1 MTKTDIARRV
11 YNHAWKLDP
20 IVRSLL
26 DTDFY
31 KLLMLQM
38 IWGLYPK
45 VEATFSLI
53 NRTTS
58 VRLAEEIDEQEL
70 RDQLDHARTLRFS
83 KKEMIWLGGNT
94 FYGRKQIFEPEFLAW
109 LAEFPAARLRADEAR
124 RPVRAR
130 TSAAR
135 GCTRRMWEI
144 PALAIINEL
153 RSRSAHEGRSGRSR
167 STCSMPAPRPRCGPR
182 SSGCARCRICRISDF
197 GTRRRHSFLWQRW
210 CVEALKEGIG
220 DAFTGTS
227 NVLLAMDTD
236 LEALG
241 TNAHELPMV
250 LAALADSEEE
260 LRAAPYKVLQDWQRY
275 YGGNLLIVLPDAF
288 GTAAFLRDAPDW
300 VADWTGFRPDSAPPI
315 EGGEKIIAW
324 WREKGVDPREKLL
337 IFSDGLDVDT
347 IEETYRHFRGK
358 VRMAFGWGTNLTNDF
373 EDCAPMD
380 ERRPQRH
387 FAGLQ
392 GHRGQWPP
400 GGEALRQSRRRR
412 PAIDR
417 EIERYLRVFGETD
430 RVSQLVK
437 V

>member
-1 MTKTDIARRV
+1 MARTDIARRV
-11 YNHAWKLDP
+11 YNHTWKLDP

-38 IWGLYPK
+38 IWGMHGK
-45 VEATFSLI
+45 VDATFSLI
-53 NRTTS
+53 NRATS
-58 VRLAEEIDEQEL
+58 VKLAEEIDEGEL
-70 RDQLDHARTLRFS
+70 REQLDHARSLRFS
-83 KKEMIWLGGNT
+83 KKEMIWLGGNN

-109 LAEFPAARLRADEAR
+109 LEDFQLPEYHLEKRDGQYELTFAGPWMYTTL
-124 RPVRAR
+124 
-130 TSAAR
+130 
-135 GCTRRMWEI
+135 WEI

-153 RSRSAHEGRSGRSR
+153 RSRSA
-167 STCSMPAPRPRCGPR
+167 MKAFGPFALDVLY
-182 SSGCARCRICRISDF
+182 ARAKAKMWDKTERLKKLPDIKISDF

-220 DAFTGTS
+220 SAFTGTS

-250 LAALADSEEE
+250 YGALAGDEDE
-260 LRAAPYKVLQDWQRY
+260 LKQSPYRVLRDWQRY
-275 YGGNLLIVLPDAF
+275 YGCNLLIVLPDAF

-315 EGGEKIIAW
+315 EGGERILKW
-324 WREKGVDPREKLL
+324 WRERGQDPRSKLL

-347 IEETYRHFRGK
+347 IIDTYHHFKGK
-358 VRMAFGWGTNLTNDF
+358 VRMSFGWGTNLTNDF
-373 EDCAPMD
+373 EGCAP
-380 ERRPQRH
+380 RPTDRLN
-387 FAGLQ
+387 AISLVCKVTEAN
-392 GHRGQWPP
+392 GHPVVKL
-400 GGEALRQSRRRR
+400 ADN
-412 PAIDR
+412 PAKATGDKA
-417 EIERYLRVFGETD
+417 EIARYLRIFGEKD
-430 RVSQLVK
+430 RVEQLVK